1 MEAKSAPRI
10 LVVEDDPPL
19 RRLARVTLESMG
31 LQVDEV
37 SSGKNAIRH
46 LETKTPALVCLDL
59 MLPEISGFDVCDH
72 MRRTPRLSKVPV
84 LVMSTR
90 THPVDRAYAEEA
102 GATGYITK
110 PFKIDEFLGEVRR
123 LLVSAGALQ

>member
-1 MEAKSAPRI
+1 MDAHAAPRI

-19 RRLARVTLESMG
+19 RRLARACLESMG

-46 LETKTPALVCLDL
+46 LEERTPALVCLDL

-72 MRRTPRLSKVPV
+72 IRSTPRLSKVPV

-90 THPVDRAYAEEA
+90 SHPVDRAYAEEA
-102 GATGYITK
+102 GAAGYITK
-110 PFKIDEFLGEVRR
+110 PFRIDEFQGEVRK
-123 LLVSAGALQ
+123 LLRSTGALQ